1 MNLGSN
7 WVNNAN
13 LRELDERKRG
23 WGKTKSDKT
32 HCKKKKNRSSRNHIA
47 MSGKI
52 LKQDF
57 FHLGSVLIT

>member
-1 MNLGSN
+1 MQTYVNWMRESGDRVKQNLIKLT
-7 WVNNAN
+7 A
-13 LRELDERKRG
+13 
-23 WGKTKSDKT
+23 
-32 HCKKKKNRSSRNHIA
+32 KKKKNRSSRNHIA

>member
-32 HCKKKKNRSSRNHIA
+32 HCKKKIPDHQVTT
-47 MSGKI
+47 
-52 LKQDF
+52 L
-57 FHLGSVLIT
+57 L

>member
-32 HCKKKKNRSSRNHIA
+32 HCKKKKKTDHHVTT
-47 MSGKI
+47 
-52 LKQDF
+52 L
-57 FHLGSVLIT
+57 L